1 MFEKD
6 TICAVATPVGGAIA
20 VIRLS
25 GLTTFNI
32 IQQVFSKDIKA
43 IKPNTLRYGEIINKK
58 GELIDDVVISFY
70 CAPHSY
76 TGEDAA
82 EISCHGSRYI
92 VGQILQLLID
102 NGCRLANPG
111 EYTRRAYL
119 NGKMDLNQAE
129 AVADLIASTNR
140 SSHKLALNQMKGHVT
155 SELEKLREQ
164 LLKLTSLL
172 ELELDFSDHEDIQ
185 FANRHDLLDI
195 STHLQQRIRQLGKTF
210 QTGQA
215 VKQGVPVAIIGKTNV
230 GKSTLLNNLLH
241 EERAI
246 VSDVHGTTRDCI
258 EDTTDINGL
267 TFRFIDTA
275 GIRQTED
282 KVEQIGISRTWDKLS
297 QASIVLW
304 VLDQLPT
311 AEELDEIASHC
322 GEKKLLLVANKMDEN
337 QSLYDSLSAVN
348 IAQGGV
354 YAISAKYNQGIE
366 ELKQAIFNAA
376 DIPHLQDNDV
386 IITSTR
392 QYNLL
397 LKVDEHLSRVVDG
410 LKNLTS
416 SDLIAEDLRLVID
429 SLSEISGVERITSQE
444 TLNNIFAHFCIGK

>member
-1 MFEKD
+1 MLEKD
-6 TICAVATPVGGAIA
+6 TICALATPTGGAIA
-20 VIRLS
+20 IVRLS
-25 GLTTFNI
+25 GTATFPI
-32 IQQVFSKDIKA
+32 IRQIFSKSLTE
-43 IKPNTLRYGEIINKK
+43 IKPNTLRYGEILRKN
-58 GELIDDVVISFY
+58 GEVIDDVVVSFY

-92 VGQILQLLID
+92 VGQILQLLIEH
-102 NGCRLANPG
+102 GCRLADPG

-140 SSHKLALNQMKGHVT
+140 TSHQLALNQMKGHVT
-155 SELEKLREQ
+155 NELETLRAQ

-172 ELELDFSDHEDIQ
+172 ELELDFSDHEDLQ
-185 FANRHDLLDI
+185 FANREELLEI
-195 STHLQQRIRQLGKTF
+195 STHLQQRIRDLSNTF

-215 VKQGVPVAIIGKTNV
+215 VKTGVPVAIIGKTNV

-246 VSDVHGTTRDCI
+246 VSDVHGTTRDSI

-275 GIRQTED
+275 GIRQTQD
-282 KVEQIGISRTWDKLS
+282 RVEQIGISRTWEKLS
-297 QASIVLW
+297 QATIVLW
-304 VLDQLPT
+304 VLDQMPSS
-311 AEELDEIASHC
+311 EEQEEMTSHC
-322 GEKKLLLVANKMDEN
+322 VGKKLLIVANKMDEHA
-337 QSLYDSLSAVN
+337 SLYDELSKSP
-348 IAQGGV
+348 IAQGYV
-354 YAISAKYNQGIE
+354 YAISAKYNKGIE
-366 ELKQAIFNAA
+366 PLKQAIYQAA
-376 DIPHLQDNDV
+376 DIPQVQENDV
-386 IITSTR
+386 IITTTR

-397 LKVDEHLSRVVDG
+397 LKVDEHLCRVIDG
-410 LKNLTS
+410 LRNLVP

-429 SLSEISGVERITSQE
+429 SLSEISGIERITPQE

>member
-6 TICAVATPVGGAIA
+6 TICALATPVGGAIA

-25 GLTTFNI
+25 GLTTFSI

-155 SELEKLREQ
+155 TELEKLREQ

-195 STHLQQRIRQLGKTF
+195 STHLQQRIRHLSKTF

-311 AEELDEIASHC
+311 AEEQDEIASHC
-322 GEKKLLLVANKMDEN
+322 GEKNLLLVANKMDEN

>member
-1 MFEKD
+1 MTKIRF
-6 TICAVATPVGGAIA
+6 VRLPHPRGAIA

-25 GLTTFNI
+25 GASTFSI
-32 IQQVFSKDIKA
+32 VRKIFSKDLDEV
-43 IKPNTLRYGEIINKK
+43 KPNTLRYGEILDNQ
-58 GELIDDVVISFY
+58 GEVIDDVIVSFY

-155 SELEKLREQ
+155 TELEKLREQ

-185 FANRHDLLDI
+185 FANRDELLEI
-195 STHLQQRIRQLGKTF
+195 SIRLQQRIRQLSKTF

-215 VKQGVPVAIIGKTNV
+215 VKLGVPVAIIGKTNV

-246 VSDVHGTTRDCI
+246 VSDVHGTTRDSI

-275 GIRQTED
+275 GLRQTED

-304 VLDQLPT
+304 VLDHLPT
-311 AEELDEIASHC
+311 AEEQNEITSHC
-322 GEKKLLLVANKMDEN
+322 GKKKLLLVANKMDEE
-337 QSLYDSLSAVN
+337 QSLYDNLSVIN
-348 IAQGGV
+348 IAHDGV

-366 ELKQAIFNAA
+366 ELKQAIYEAA
-376 DIPHLQDNDV
+376 DIPHLQENDV

-397 LKVDEHLSRVVDG
+397 QKVDEHLCRVIDG
-410 LKNLTS
+410 LKTLTS

>member
-1 MFEKD
+1 MLEKD
-6 TICAVATPVGGAIA
+6 TICALATPTGGAIA
-20 VIRLS
+20 IVRLS
-25 GLTTFNI
+25 GTATFPI
-32 IQQVFSKDIKA
+32 IRQIFSKCLTE
-43 IKPNTLRYGEIINKK
+43 IKPNTLRYGEILRKN
-58 GELIDDVVISFY
+58 GEVIDDVVVSFY

-92 VGQILQLLID
+92 VGQILQLLIEH
-102 NGCRLANPG
+102 GCRLADPG

-140 SSHKLALNQMKGHVT
+140 TSHQLALNQMKGHVT
-155 SELEKLREQ
+155 NELETLRAQ

-172 ELELDFSDHEDIQ
+172 ELELDFSDHEDLQ
-185 FANRHDLLDI
+185 FANRDELLEI
-195 STHLQQRIRQLGKTF
+195 STHLQQRIRDLSNTF

-215 VKQGVPVAIIGKTNV
+215 VKTGVPVAIIGKTNV

-246 VSDVHGTTRDCI
+246 VSDVHGTTRDSI

-275 GIRQTED
+275 GIRQTQD
-282 KVEQIGISRTWDKLS
+282 RVEQIGISRTWEKLS
-297 QASIVLW
+297 QATIVLW
-304 VLDQLPT
+304 VLDQMPSS
-311 AEELDEIASHC
+311 EEQEEMTSHC
-322 GEKKLLLVANKMDEN
+322 VGKKLLIVANKMDEHA
-337 QSLYDSLSAVN
+337 SLYDELSKSP
-348 IAQGGV
+348 IAQGYV
-354 YAISAKYNQGIE
+354 YAISAKYNKGIE
-366 ELKQAIFNAA
+366 PLKQAIYQAA
-376 DIPHLQDNDV
+376 DIPQVQENDV
-386 IITSTR
+386 IITTTR

-397 LKVDEHLSRVVDG
+397 LKVDEHLCRVIDG
-410 LKNLTS
+410 LRNLVP

-429 SLSEISGVERITSQE
+429 SLSEISGIERITPQE

>member
-1 MFEKD
+1 MFDKD
-6 TICAVATPVGGAIA
+6 TICALATPTGGAIA

-25 GLTTFNI
+25 GASTFSI
-32 IQQVFSKDIKA
+32 VRKIFSKDLDEV
-43 IKPNTLRYGEIINKK
+43 KPNTLRYGEILDNQ
-58 GELIDDVVISFY
+58 GEVIDDVIVSFY

-155 SELEKLREQ
+155 TELEKLREQ

-172 ELELDFSDHEDIQ
+172 ELELDFSDHEDVQ
-185 FANRHDLLDI
+185 FANRDELLEI
-195 STHLQQRIRQLGKTF
+195 SIRLQQRIRQLSKTF

-215 VKQGVPVAIIGKTNV
+215 VKLGVPVAIIGKTNV

-246 VSDVHGTTRDCI
+246 VSDVHGTTRDSI
-258 EDTTDINGL
+258 EDTIDINGL

-275 GIRQTED
+275 GLRQTED

-304 VLDQLPT
+304 VLDHLPT
-311 AEELDEIASHC
+311 AEEQNDIASHC
-322 GEKKLLLVANKMDEN
+322 AKKKLLLVANKMDEE
-337 QSLYDSLSAVN
+337 QSLYDNLSVINVAHD
-348 IAQGGV
+348 GV

-366 ELKQAIFNAA
+366 ELKQAIYEAA
-376 DIPHLQDNDV
+376 DIPHLQENDV

-397 LKVDEHLSRVVDG
+397 QKVDEHLCRVIDG

>member
-1 MFEKD
+1 MFDKD
-6 TICAVATPVGGAIA
+6 TICALATPTGGAIA

-25 GLTTFNI
+25 GATTFSI
-32 IQQVFSKDIKA
+32 IRKIFSKDIKEV
-43 IKPNTLRYGEIINKK
+43 KPNTLRYGEILNNK
-58 GELIDDVVISFY
+58 GEVIDDVIISFY

-102 NGCRLANPG
+102 NGSRLANPG

-155 SELEKLREQ
+155 TELEKLREQ

-185 FANRHDLLDI
+185 FANRDELLEI
-195 STHLQQRIRQLGKTF
+195 STRLQQRVRQLSKTF

-215 VKQGVPVAIIGKTNV
+215 IKMGVPVAIIGKTNV

-246 VSDVHGTTRDCI
+246 VSDVHGTTRDSI

-275 GIRQTED
+275 GIRQTDD
-282 KVEQIGISRTWDKLS
+282 KVEQIGISRTWDKLL

-304 VLDQLPT
+304 VLDHLPT
-311 AEELDEIASHC
+311 AEEQTEIVSHC
-322 GEKKLLLVANKMDEN
+322 EDKKLLLVANKMDEEH
-337 QSLYDSLSAVN
+337 SLYDELSAMSF
-348 IAQGGV
+348 AQGRV
-354 YAISAKYNQGIE
+354 YAISAKYSQGIE
-366 ELKQAIFNAA
+366 QLKQAIFEAA
-376 DIPHLQDNDV
+376 DIPHVQENDV

-397 LKVDEHLSRVVDG
+397 QKVDEHLCRVVDG
-410 LKNLTS
+410 LKELIS

>member
-1 MFEKD
+1 MFDKD
-6 TICAVATPVGGAIA
+6 TICALATPMGGAIA

-25 GLTTFNI
+25 GALTFNI
-32 IQQVFSKDIKA
+32 VRQIFSKDIKE
-43 IKPNTLRYGEIINKK
+43 IKPNTLRYGEVLNQK
-58 GELIDDVVISFY
+58 GEMIDDVVVSFY

-129 AVADLIASTNR
+129 AVADLIASTNQ

-155 SELEKLREQ
+155 TELEKLRVQ

-185 FANRHDLLDI
+185 FANRDELLDI
-195 STHLQQRIRQLGKTF
+195 STHLQQRIRQLSKTF

-215 VKQGVPVAIIGKTNV
+215 VKTGVPVAIIGKTNV

-246 VSDVHGTTRDCI
+246 VSDVHGTTRDSI

-275 GIRQTED
+275 GIRQTDDE
-282 KVEQIGISRTWDKLS
+282 VEQIGISRTWDKLS

-304 VLDQLPT
+304 VLDHLPT
-311 AEELDEIASHC
+311 IEEQNEITSHC
-322 GEKKLLLVANKMDEN
+322 EDKKLLLVANKMDEN
-337 QSLYDSLSAVN
+337 ESLYDDLSAIN
-348 IAQGGV
+348 IAQGRV
-354 YAISAKYNQGIE
+354 YAISAKYNKGIE
-366 ELKQAIFNAA
+366 ELKEAIFQAA
-376 DIPHLQDNDV
+376 DIPHVQENDV

-410 LKNLTS
+410 LKNLTP

-429 SLSEISGVERITSQE
+429 SLSEISGIERITSQE

>member
-1 MFEKD
+1 MFDKD
-6 TICAVATPVGGAIA
+6 TICALTTPTGGAIA

-25 GLTTFNI
+25 GASTFSI
-32 IQQVFSKDIKA
+32 VRKIFSKDLDEV
-43 IKPNTLRYGEIINKK
+43 KPNTLRYGEILDNQ
-58 GELIDDVVISFY
+58 GEVIDDVIVSFY

-155 SELEKLREQ
+155 TELEKLREQ

-185 FANRHDLLDI
+185 FANRDELLEI
-195 STHLQQRIRQLGKTF
+195 SIRLQQRIRQLSKTF

-215 VKQGVPVAIIGKTNV
+215 VKLGVPVAIIGKTNV

-246 VSDVHGTTRDCI
+246 VSDVHGTTRDSI

-275 GIRQTED
+275 GLRQTED

-304 VLDQLPT
+304 VLDHLPT
-311 AEELDEIASHC
+311 AEEQNEITSHC
-322 GEKKLLLVANKMDEN
+322 GKKKLLLVANKMDEE
-337 QSLYDSLSAVN
+337 QSLYDNLSVIN
-348 IAQGGV
+348 IAHDGV

-366 ELKQAIFNAA
+366 ELKQAIYEAA
-376 DIPHLQDNDV
+376 DIPHLQENDV

-397 LKVDEHLSRVVDG
+397 QKVDEHLCRVIDG
-410 LKNLTS
+410 LKTLTS

>member
-1 MFEKD
+1 MLEKD
-6 TICAVATPVGGAIA
+6 TICALATPTGGAIA
-20 VIRLS
+20 IIRLS
-25 GLTTFNI
+25 GTATFPI
-32 IQQVFSKDIKA
+32 IRQIFSKPLTE
-43 IKPNTLRYGEIINKK
+43 IKPNTLRYGEILRKN
-58 GELIDDVVISFY
+58 GEVIDDVVVSFY

-102 NGCRLANPG
+102 HGCRLADPG

-140 SSHKLALNQMKGHVT
+140 TSHQLALNQMKGHVT
-155 SELEKLREQ
+155 NELETLRAQ

-172 ELELDFSDHEDIQ
+172 ELELDFSDHEDLQ
-185 FANRHDLLDI
+185 FANRDELLEL
-195 STHLQQRIRQLGKTF
+195 STHLQQRIRDLSNTF

-215 VKQGVPVAIIGKTNV
+215 VKTGVPVAIIGKTNV

-246 VSDVHGTTRDCI
+246 VSDVHGTTRDSI

-275 GIRQTED
+275 GIRQTQD
-282 KVEQIGISRTWDKLS
+282 RVEQIGISRTWEKLS
-297 QASIVLW
+297 QATIVLW
-304 VLDQLPT
+304 VLDQMPSS
-311 AEELDEIASHC
+311 EEQEEMTSHC
-322 GEKKLLLVANKMDEN
+322 EGKKLLIVANKMDE
-337 QSLYDSLSAVN
+337 QASLYDELSKSPV
-348 IAQGGV
+348 AQGHV
-354 YAISAKYNQGIE
+354 YAISAKYNKGIE
-366 ELKQAIFNAA
+366 PLKQAIYQAA
-376 DIPHLQDNDV
+376 DIPQVQENDV
-386 IITSTR
+386 IITTTR

-397 LKVDEHLSRVVDG
+397 LKVDEHLCRVIDG
-410 LKNLTS
+410 LRNLVP

-429 SLSEISGVERITSQE
+429 SLSEISGIERITPQE

>member
-6 TICAVATPVGGAIA
+6 TICALATPVGGAIA

-25 GLTTFNI
+25 GLTTFSI

-155 SELEKLREQ
+155 TELEKLREQ

-246 VSDVHGTTRDCI
+246 VSDVHGTTRDSI

-311 AEELDEIASHC
+311 AEEQHEMASHC

-337 QSLYDSLSAVN
+337 QSLYDSLSADN